1 MQNLI
6 SNDNNRG
13 MNEKKQQSQA
23 FREWYSRLG
32 ELRALVDEDVPVLC
46 LTATAAASTRKTI
59 AKVLSLKNPA
69 FIEVNP
75 DRPNIKYVVEKVTN
89 DPEKIFSWVV
99 DSLKKKGV
107 KGELT

>member
-23 FREWYSRLG
+23 FREWCSRLG

-46 LTATAAASTRKTI
+46 LTATAAASTTVHPRIRFPRRDPSPDLAAKFKMRKTYHRF
-59 AKVLSLKNPA
+59 ANA
-69 FIEVNP
+69 Q
-75 DRPNIKYVVEKVTN
+75 R
-89 DPEKIFSWVV
+89 
-99 DSLKKKGV
+99 
-107 KGELT
+107 